1 MLQLDDLPPVLRKLL
16 ATWIEPENW
25 GLNLKEA
32 CEKAGVKY
40 DTVRAMIARVGSL
53 DFYELKARL
62 VDKALVKYHDD
73 ILKALANK
81 ARKGH
86 ARAIELYLKAT
97 QRLAEKIEVSGSLDI
112 NLHQCLVEAKK
123 RAEKLK

>member
-1 MLQLDDLPPVLRKLL
+1 MLHFDDLPPTLQRLL
-16 ATWIEPENW
+16 LVWTEPENW
-25 GLNLKEA
+25 GLTLKDA
-32 CEKAGVKY
+32 CEKAGINY
-40 DTVRAMIARVGSL
+40 GTARNQIANVGSH

-62 VDKALVKYHDD
+62 VDKALAKYHDD
-73 ILKALANK
+73 ILKALVQK
-81 ARKGH
+81 AKKGH